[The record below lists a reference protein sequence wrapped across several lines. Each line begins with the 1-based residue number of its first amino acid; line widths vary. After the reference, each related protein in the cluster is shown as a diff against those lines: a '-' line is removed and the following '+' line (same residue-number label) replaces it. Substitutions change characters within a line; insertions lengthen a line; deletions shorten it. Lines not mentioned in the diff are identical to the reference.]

1 VRLAKR
7 LDDGDYSQLQPTVA
21 NPANSCMMLM
31 GMMMSAA
38 AVKELSLQVF
48 KR

>member
-7 LDDGDYSQLQPTVA
+7 LDDGNYSQLQPTVA
-21 NPANSCMMLM
+21 NPVMSCMILM

-38 AVKELSLQVF
+38 AVKEASLQVF